1 MSLRLRGSDGPAI
14 GGALVLRLLSAASPA
29 TQCEVAALLL
39 VLLEANPANK
49 RTLCLWYGLGPLL
62 CAAARCADDETGGA
76 LRLHYLRLAAS
87 LGEHS
92 VPPADALLLLRLAA
106 APRHQL
112 LQHQHGSQ
120 AAEASGR
127 AGESSGPAQEDSQ
140 RGPAA
145 EDSQRWAELQMQM
158 LFVLGVIA
166 ERAAPPAFF
175 SFDGSGVLPL
185 PPLAHFPPAK
195 TGFTLSFWLRLGAQ
209 PADEPEV
216 SSPISPPYLPYIS
229 PISPLYLHYISPT
242 SRSPRTSRR

>member
-1 MSLRLRGSDGPAI
+1 M
-14 GGALVLRLLSAASPA
+14 
-29 TQCEVAALLL
+29 
-39 VLLEANPANK
+39 
-49 RTLCLWYGLGPLL
+49 
-62 CAAARCADDETGGA
+62 
-76 LRLHYLRLAAS
+76 RLHYLRLAAS

-140 RGPAA
+140 R
-145 EDSQRWAELQMQM
+145 WAELQMQM

-175 SFDGSGVLPL
+175 SFDGSG
-185 PPLAHFPPAK
+185 
-195 TGFTLSFWLRLGAQ
+195 S
-209 PADEPEV
+209 
-216 SSPISPPYLPYIS
+216 
-229 PISPLYLHYISPT
+229 
-242 SRSPRTSRR
+242 

>member
-1 MSLRLRGSDGPAI
+1 M
-14 GGALVLRLLSAASPA
+14 
-29 TQCEVAALLL
+29 
-39 VLLEANPANK
+39 
-49 RTLCLWYGLGPLL
+49 
-62 CAAARCADDETGGA
+62 
-76 LRLHYLRLAAS
+76 RLHYLRLAAS

-195 TGFTLSFWLRLGAQ
+195 VRVRVWVRVR
-209 PADEPEV
+209 V
-216 SSPISPPYLPYIS
+216 S
-229 PISPLYLHYISPT
+229 
-242 SRSPRTSRR
+242 